1 MNKTFL
7 TLLFLFLSLITLS
20 QSNCITV
27 NSALFTNPSG
37 DDTTFTLTIN
47 WSTRGM
53 NHLVTY
59 VKSGNDTIYETC
71 TQVSNP
77 GSSNGTITYDNII
90 APGGLMT
97 LSAVFVRWSGPCGGG
112 SICGPN
118 QFITPGGVLNIKF
131 EKITARRVNSYTTEI
146 KFKVGSVSSSDSK
159 IATFNLR
166 MKSGQ
171 IKNYS
176 VQMPHNLRDGESWMI
191 ILNHKTGSYTTLK
204 L

>member
-1 MNKTFL
+1 MNKTLL
-7 TLLFLFLSLITLS
+7 TLLFLFLSLFTFS

-27 NSALFTNPSG
+27 NSAVFTNPSG

-59 VKSGNDTIYETC
+59 VMSGNDTIYDAC

-77 GSSNGTITYDNII
+77 GSSSGSITYNNII
-90 APGGLMT
+90 APGGLTT
-97 LSAVFVRWSGPCGGG
+97 LSAVFERWSGPCGNG

-118 QFITPGGVLNIKF
+118 QFIPRGGVLNIKL
-131 EKITARRVNSYTTEI
+131 EKIIARRINSYTTEI
-146 KFKVGSVSSSDSK
+146 RFKVASSFGSK
-159 IATFNLR
+159 NTTFSLK
-166 MKSGQ
+166 MKSGE
-171 IKNYS
+171 IKKYN
-176 VQMPHNLRDGESWMI
+176 VQMPQNLRAGESWMVV
-191 ILNHKTGSYTTLK
+191 LNHKTGSYTTIK